1 MHLIPRLAGSLVALA
16 AAWNAY
22 AAGTSDSPQSQQ
34 EYWAQVD
41 RRDWS
46 AATAAA
52 EKLVAAAR
60 EDADK
65 PLVLS
70 ESLTMLG
77 NAQLGAADYTSAERS
92 YAEALQLAERHA
104 GGMSAKLLDPMR
116 GLGYAL
122 ALSGNHAAAVPV
134 LDRSLIV
141 GRRNY
146 GLFEPGQQ
154 GVLRQLG
161 VSLTKLGMPAE
172 AERHMKYRVRIAE
185 QEYGKDDPRIA
196 PVLCSL
202 GEWYTDI
209 AELGMAREQYR
220 RALDLVGR
228 KLGKSDLANVEP
240 LRGLARTYTTE
251 LFLSTMGRPMAEKLL
266 TADGKTSEN
275 KPQNPRHLE
284 PEGEKALERALK
296 IVDSQPSAAP
306 EVRISTLIQLG
317 DWRQIKHQPEE
328 AMQLYRRAA
337 ALLAAAPQVQ
347 ASASPPPKDAPPAL
361 LSFPVRVYYPIP
373 WLATRNLSAAD
384 DAVNE
389 TFVQVEFTVTKDG
402 EVVDARSVD
411 KNGTA
416 RQEADALEAIRGA
429 RFRPRFVAGEPV
441 DTPGLTSREVFRTR
455 KDDAQRSSRPRESGD
470 PAEPAGVASS
480 R

>member
-1 MHLIPRLAGSLVALA
+1 MHYISRLAGPLVALLT
-16 AAWNAY
+16 AWSAHS
-22 AAGTSDSPQSQQ
+22 AGTSDPPQSQQ

-46 AATAAA
+46 AAIAAA

-60 EDADK
+60 ENAAAK

-70 ESLTMLG
+70 ETLTMLG

-92 YAEALQLAERHA
+92 YGEALQLAERHA
-104 GGMSAKLLDPMR
+104 GAMSAKLLDPMR

-122 ALSGNHAAAVPV
+122 ALSGRHAAAAPV

-146 GLFEPGQQ
+146 GLFDPGQQ

-209 AELGMAREQYR
+209 AELTMAREQYR
-220 RALDLVGR
+220 RALDLVSR

-251 LFLSTMGRPMAEKLL
+251 LFLSTMGRQMAEKLL

-284 PEGEKALERALK
+284 PEGERALERALK
-296 IVDSQPSAAP
+296 ILESQAARPP
-306 EVRISTLIQLG
+306 EVHIATLIQLG

-347 ASASPPPKDAPPAL
+347 ASAAPTPKDAPPAP

-402 EVVDARSVD
+402 EVADARIVD

-416 RQEADALEAIRGA
+416 RQQADALEAIRGA

-455 KDDAQRSSRPRESGD
+455 KEAAADATKG
-470 PAEPAGVASS
+470 
-480 R
+480 